1 MKLGFSTNINET
13 TEYAD
18 KNNDSHCALSEKK
31 KVSEYIVAKDVSYT
45 LESCRKR
52 EMKVLR
58 TFILKTTKLSSTLS
72 MLESKTVMLQKSV
85 ETL

>member
-1 MKLGFSTNINET
+1 MKIKIMTLI
-13 TEYAD
+13 A
-18 KNNDSHCALSEKK
+18 HCQKK
-31 KVSEYIVAKDVSYT
+31 KVPEYIVAKDVSYT

>member
-1 MKLGFSTNINET
+1 MRIV
-13 TEYAD
+13 
-18 KNNDSHCALSEKK
+18 EKK
-31 KVSEYIVAKDVSYT
+31 MCLNIIDAKDVSYT

-52 EMKVLR
+52 EIKVLR
-58 TFILKTTKLSSTLS
+58 TFILKTTKLSSMLS

>member
-1 MKLGFSTNINET
+1 MKIKIMTLI
-13 TEYAD
+13 A
-18 KNNDSHCALSEKK
+18 HCQKK

-52 EMKVLR
+52 EIKVLR
-58 TFILKTTKLSSTLS
+58 TFILKTTKLSSMLS

-85 ETL
+85 DTL

>member
-1 MKLGFSTNINET
+1 MKIKIMTLI
-13 TEYAD
+13 A
-18 KNNDSHCALSEKK
+18 HCQKK

-58 TFILKTTKLSSTLS
+58 TFILKTTKLSSMLS

>member
-1 MKLGFSTNINET
+1 MKIKIMTLI
-13 TEYAD
+13 A
-18 KNNDSHCALSEKK
+18 HCQKK

-85 ETL
+85 DTLWDN

>member
-1 MKLGFSTNINET
+1 M
-13 TEYAD
+13 
-18 KNNDSHCALSEKK
+18 
-31 KVSEYIVAKDVSYT
+31 SEYIVAKDVSYT

-58 TFILKTTKLSSTLS
+58 TFILKTTKLSSMLS

>member
-1 MKLGFSTNINET
+1 MKIKIMTLI
-13 TEYAD
+13 A
-18 KNNDSHCALSEKK
+18 HCQKK
-31 KVSEYIVAKDVSYT
+31 KMCLNVVAKDVSYT

-58 TFILKTTKLSSTLS
+58 TFILKTTKLSSMLS

>member
-1 MKLGFSTNINET
+1 MKLGFLTNINET
-13 TEYAD
+13 TVNEN

-31 KVSEYIVAKDVSYT
+31 VSEYVVAKDVSYT

-58 TFILKTTKLSSTLS
+58 TFILKTTKLSSMLS